1 MDAELDA
8 ILRRSWPAG
17 DTHAFHSNSGTDG
30 PAGSVAAASS
40 PWVNR
45 LKLFASNDELAV
57 LESRLATLSGPQR
70 CAALL
75 PLAWQLRQRDSRR
88 ALVLAD
94 EADALLPAS
103 GSSQPELTRAAARL
117 RLLRAEIRLLFD
129 DPAAAEQ
136 LAQSALRGFESL
148 NDGIGVGDTRWLEA
162 SIALELGQTERLYAS
177 IQAASDEFRRAGD
190 LERREAAQ
198 ARQLVYAAFRDPVA
212 TAATLQQSFPE
223 AVMLPESVLAW
234 LASARANAVGF
245 MGDPGMS
252 IKHDLQAYHAARDSG
267 QIRQALVAVTNGAE
281 TIATMGDLNTAMDWI
296 ERALALAR
304 STEWPAMVGL
314 CLRQL
319 GDVLRQLSRHDEA
332 LVYLQE
338 ARSLVQAQPGARNHE
353 MVLVNLGQLAL
364 DRGQF
369 AEALLTFEQLEESVR
384 AHGEPDLLMR
394 SWRGQSSALMHL
406 GRRREASA
414 KALAALALARE
425 QGSGDE
431 QIQMLR
437 VLAQL
442 ETPADRVP
450 LGAVTEGAGA
460 LHFLLEALG
469 IAATISGYT
478 VSPELLLQVASAHAE
493 SGAYQAAYE
502 HTVAAETARNNTR
515 TEEARKRALAMQIR
529 NEVAQA
535 REEVELHRA
544 LAAGL
549 RETSATLETLG
560 TIGREITACLDS
572 QAVFEALHRHVHQM
586 LDATFFAVYLLDPQ
600 QTALH
605 TAFGIEAGVALPQVM
620 TPIDSATSMFAR
632 CVRERQEIAIDRD
645 SGEDDPN
652 RIPGTMVSLSML
664 YFPLV
669 AGDRVL
675 GAMSIQSP
683 LPRVYQ
689 ERERSIFRALCAYG
703 VIALDNAAAY
713 GAAAAAQRLA
723 DLSLS
728 ELRQTQALLLE
739 QNRQLERLAVT
750 DQLTGL
756 YNRLRLDQT
765 LEEERLRNVRYATHF
780 CVLLLDV
787 DKFKSVNDSFG
798 HAVGDQ
804 VLVGIAAVLRAGVR
818 EVDVLGRWGGEEF
831 MVVCPETSIE
841 GALVL
846 AEKLRIEIHARD
858 FPQIG
863 RKSASFGVAMFRS
876 GETLP
881 ETIARADAAL
891 YRAKQDGRNR
901 VEFSDG

>member
-1 MDAELDA
+1 M
-8 ILRRSWPAG
+8 
-17 DTHAFHSNSGTDG
+17 HAFHSDSKSTGSVD
-30 PAGSVAAASS
+30 SVAAVAL
-40 PWVNR
+40 PWDER
-45 LKLFASNDELAV
+45 LKLFASNDEVAALERPLAG
-57 LESRLATLSGPQR
+57 LSGPQR

-75 PLAWQLRQRDSRR
+75 ALAWQLRQRDWRR
-88 ALVLAD
+88 ALVLGA
-94 EADALLPAS
+94 EVEALLPSSAS
-103 GSSQPELTRAAARL
+103 PPERLRAAARL
-117 RLLRAEIRLLFD
+117 SLLRAEIRLLLD
-129 DPAAAEQ
+129 DPSAATE
-136 LAQSALRGFESL
+136 LAQSALQAFESL
-148 NDGIGVGDTRWLEA
+148 DDRIGVGDTHWLQA
-162 SIALELGQTERLYAS
+162 SIALELGQTQRLYAS
-177 IQAASDEFRRAGD
+177 IQAASEEFHRAAD
-190 LERREAAQ
+190 PQRLAAAQ

-212 TAATLQQSFPE
+212 TAAALQLRFPE
-223 AVMLPESVLAW
+223 GVRHPESVLAW
-234 LASARANAVGF
+234 LACARANVVGL
-245 MGDPGMS
+245 MGDLGTS
-252 IKHDLQAYHAARDSG
+252 IKHDLQAYDAALDSG
-267 QIRQALVAVTNGAE
+267 QIRQALVTVTNGAE
-281 TIATMGDLNTAMDWI
+281 SIATLGDLDTAIVWI

-304 STEWPAMVGL
+304 STEWPAMVGV

-338 ARSLVQAQPGARNHE
+338 ARSLVQVLPGARNHE

-364 DRGQF
+364 DRGHF
-369 AEALLTFEQLEESVR
+369 AEALASFVELEHSVH
-384 AHGEPDLLMR
+384 AHGEPDLLIKA
-394 SWRGQSSALMHL
+394 WGGQSSALMHL
-406 GRRREASA
+406 GRHGEAAA
-414 KALAALALARE
+414 KASAALAMARE

-442 ETPADRVP
+442 QANTDPAARAALP
-450 LGAVTEGAGA
+450 QSRGA
-460 LHFLLEALG
+460 LTCLLEAME
-469 IAATISGYT
+469 IAASIRGYT
-478 VSPELLLQVASAHAE
+478 VSPELLLQLASAHAD
-493 SGAYQAAYE
+493 SGDYQAAYACS
-502 HTVAAETARNNTR
+502 VAAQTARNNTR

-535 REEVELHRA
+535 RDEVELHRG
-544 LAAGL
+544 LAENL
-549 RETSATLETLG
+549 RETSATLETLA

-586 LDATFFAVYLLDPQ
+586 LDATFFAVKLFDQQ
-600 QTALH
+600 QTALQL
-605 TAFGIEAGVALPQVM
+605 TFGIEAGVPLPAVV
-620 TPIDSATSMFAR
+620 TPIDSATSLFSR
-632 CVRERQEIAIDRD
+632 CVRERREIAIDRD
-645 SGEDDPN
+645 RGDDDPN

-664 YFPLV
+664 YFPLIV
-669 AGDRVL
+669 GERVL
-675 GAMSIQSP
+675 GAMSVQSP
-683 LPRVYQ
+683 LPSVYR
-689 ERERSIFRALCAYG
+689 EREHAIFRALCAYG
-703 VIALDNAAAY
+703 AIALDNAAAY
-713 GAAAAAQRLA
+713 GAAAESQRRA

-728 ELRQTQALLLE
+728 ELRQTQVLLLE
-739 QNRQLERLAVT
+739 KNRQLERLAVT

-765 LEEERLRNVRYATHF
+765 LEEERLRHVRYASHF

-831 MVVCPETSIE
+831 MVICPQTSIE

-846 AEKLRIEIHARD
+846 ADKLRVEIQAVD
-858 FPQIG
+858 FPLVG

-901 VEFSDG
+901 VEFSAA